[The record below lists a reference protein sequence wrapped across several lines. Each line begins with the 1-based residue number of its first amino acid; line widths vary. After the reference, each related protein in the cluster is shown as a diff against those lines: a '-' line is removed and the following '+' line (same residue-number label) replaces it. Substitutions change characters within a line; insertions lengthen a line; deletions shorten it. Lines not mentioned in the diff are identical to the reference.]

1 LIASFTLSSGIRQI
15 EIYRGLG
22 LQVLALLS
30 CCRDSECDSR
40 YNPCTFSEERI
51 LSFKRFL
58 WMLFVYAMSKSDK
71 VGKTKM
77 GKSRKIIAIE
87 NKVQNFLPPL

>member
-15 EIYRGLG
+15 EIYDGPG

-40 YNPCTFSEERI
+40 YNHCTFSEERI

>member
-1 LIASFTLSSGIRQI
+1 
-15 EIYRGLG
+15 
-22 LQVLALLS
+22 
-30 CCRDSECDSR
+30 
-40 YNPCTFSEERI
+40 
-51 LSFKRFL
+51 
-58 WMLFVYAMSKSDK
+58 MLFVYAMSKSDK